1 MKNEEEDEE
10 KKVKFI
16 SYKKLLIFGGKN
28 SGKTSLS
35 KSFDEMES
43 TKDEK
48 DEIDNSNINNKY
60 IILV

>member
-16 SYKKLLIFGGKN
+16 SYKKLLIFGGKD

-35 KSFDEMES
+35 KSFDEMKS
-43 TKDEK
+43 TKDE
-48 DEIDNSNINNKY
+48 DEQENSNINNKY

>member
-1 MKNEEEDEE
+1 MKKEEEDEE

-43 TKDEK
+43 TKDK
-48 DEIDNSNINNKY
+48 DEIENSNINNKY

>member
-1 MKNEEEDEE
+1 MKKEEEDEE

-35 KSFDEMES
+35 KSFDEMKS
-43 TKDEK
+43 TKDE
-48 DEIDNSNINNKY
+48 DEQENSNINNKY

>member
-1 MKNEEEDEE
+1 MKKEEEDEE
-10 KKVKFI
+10 KNVKFI
-16 SYKKLLIFGGKN
+16 SYKKLLIFGGKD

-43 TKDEK
+43 TKDE
-48 DEIDNSNINNKY
+48 DEIGNSNINNKY

>member
-1 MKNEEEDEE
+1 MKKEEEDEE

-35 KSFDEMES
+35 KSFDEMKS
-43 TKDEK
+43 TKDK
-48 DEIDNSNINNKY
+48 DEIENSNINNKY

>member
-1 MKNEEEDEE
+1 MKKEEEDEE

-35 KSFDEMES
+35 KSFDEMKS
-43 TKDEK
+43 TKDEDDK
-48 DEIDNSNINNKY
+48 ENSNINNKY

>member
-43 TKDEK
+43 TKDE
-48 DEIDNSNINNKY
+48 DEKENSNINNKY